1 MNRAIFQFSFFN
13 KFSGYIDWTVILA
26 VVLGPTLM
34 LALVMAN
41 IENHDYR
48 ESVATYLFNNFSNSW
63 LWMIIAYIFISDAL
77 VARRAVG
84 DSAPLCLVF
93 TRPLTRISYVV
104 SKWVAGAI
112 GILAIILPSALI
124 FQAACLAFG
133 ISKIYVDGYMLGEL
147 AANAISY
154 SALMVFLHCLP
165 PGIGPIT
172 YLTMVGITNIGNT
185 LASFNDKNANW
196 FGHMMR
202 ELMVFLSFWLGDF
215 TYPTIDVYTVLTS
228 VTLDWHPIVVYV
240 SNVILYLVLAALSM
254 VHREFFYATD

>member
-1 MNRAIFQFSFFN
+1 M
-13 KFSGYIDWTVILA
+13 
-26 VVLGPTLM
+26 
-34 LALVMAN
+34 
-41 IENHDYR
+41 
-48 ESVATYLFNNFSNSW
+48 
-63 LWMIIAYIFISDAL
+63 
-77 VARRAVG
+77 
-84 DSAPLCLVF
+84 
-93 TRPLTRISYVV
+93 
-104 SKWVAGAI
+104 
-112 GILAIILPSALI
+112 
-124 FQAACLAFG
+124 AFG

-185 LASFNDKNANW
+185 LASFNDKNSNW
-196 FGHMMR
+196 LGHMMR

-240 SNVILYLVLAALSM
+240 SNIILYLVLAALSM